1 MMTSMLVNADGC
13 FEFEAA
19 HGTVTQH
26 YYRYLRGEKTS
37 TNPVAMIYAWSG
49 ALRKRA
55 EFDGTPELAAFADRL
70 EQAVMDTIAAG
81 TVTGDLAALM
91 EPKPASVDSWQ
102 FLAAVRKRLEA
113 ATEVAIS

>member
-1 MMTSMLVNADGC
+1 
-13 FEFEAA
+13 
-19 HGTVTQH
+19 VTQH

-37 TNPVAMIYAWSG
+37 TNPVAMIYAWTG

-55 EFDGTPELAAFADRL
+55 ELDGTSELAAFADRL

-91 EPKPASVDSWQ
+91 EPRPTPVDSWQ

-113 ATEVAIS
+113 